1 MVYDNE
7 QEMEEVVGKLEDNVF
22 IAQVNSELEQLR
34 NSVVS
39 IISRFGL

>member
-1 MVYDNE
+1 
-7 QEMEEVVGKLEDNVF
+7 MEEVVGKLEDNVF